1 MRKSQKR
8 ACPDCGDKVFAE
20 PVDRRDFLRMA
31 GAGAAAA
38 FALRGV
44 PAAFAQEAK
53 PVAKTGHLAEDLIK
67 ELHAGLSDEQKT
79 KVVSR
84 FDDPARLMIYNKA
97 LGKTIGESYTKPQQ
111 ELVERIL
118 RAISSPDEA
127 AWKQISRGGT
137 WDASKSFQNCGSNI
151 FGDPSTGKFTWVF
164 SGHHLTLRCD
174 GDSEEGAAFGG
185 PLYYGHSP
193 NGYSARNVFNYQTLG
208 VLSVFEALS
217 EAQRKQA
224 VVKGTPG
231 EGLGSIKFRAAA
243 QAKPGIPG
251 SDLSAD
257 QKALIDKVMRDILS
271 PYRKEDVDE
280 AMQVVKGQG
289 GMEKI
294 NLAFYKEEDTVDAKE
309 PWHFWRLEGPG
320 FVWNYR
326 VLPHVHTFVNIS
338 AKI

>member
-1 MRKSQKR
+1 MRKTPKR
-8 ACPDCGDKVFAE
+8 ACPECGDKVPAE
-20 PVDRRDFLRMA
+20 PLDRRDFLRIA
-31 GAGAAAA
+31 GVGATAAL
-38 FALRGV
+38 ALRGV
-44 PAAFAQEAK
+44 PAVFAQDAK
-53 PVAKTGHLAEDLIK
+53 PKPGRAEDLIK

-79 KVVSR
+79 KVVSK
-84 FDDPARLMIYNKA
+84 FEDPARMGIYNKA
-97 LGKTIGESYTKPQQ
+97 IGKTIGESYTKPQQ

-118 RAISSPDEA
+118 RAIAAPDEA

-137 WDASKSFQNCGSNI
+137 WDGSKAFQNCGANI
-151 FGDPSTGKFTWVF
+151 FGDPSTGKYTWVF

-193 NGYSARNVFNYQTLG
+193 NGYSARNLFNYQTLG
-208 VLSVFEALS
+208 VLSVFDALS
-217 EAQRKQA
+217 DSQRKQA

-231 EGLGSIKFRAAA
+231 EGPGSIKFRASAE
-243 QAKPGIPG
+243 AKPGIPCAE
-251 SDLSAD
+251 LSAD
-257 QKALIDKVMRDILS
+257 QKGLIEKVMRDILS

-280 AMQVVKGQG
+280 AMQVVKAQG
-289 GMEKI
+289 GVDKI
-294 NLAFYKEEDTVDAKE
+294 NLAFYKEEDAVDPKE
-309 PWHFWRLEGPG
+309 PWHFWRLEGSG